1 MSLPAVMFQ
10 ERETAS
16 GHRIGHVTLHRQRQL
31 NALNLEMCDLM
42 LHRFRHW
49 RSDEGIVAVLLD
61 GAGDKGL
68 CAGGDVAELIRH
80 VRAGGP
86 QRFAHGDAFFEVE
99 YQLDRLIHEFPK
111 PVVVYIHGIC
121 MGGGIGLTAG
131 ASHRVVSD
139 GARVA
144 MPEIQIGMFPDVGGG
159 WFLNRVPGGAG
170 LVMALTGLTINEAD
184 MLFAGLADYFVPREA
199 RDELYAKLLGHGW
212 TGDATWDRK
221 SLTCLMLSQHERF
234 RTGLPSSNMQPRF
247 ETLRLIAAQPCVS
260 AVRDAMLAAAADDPW
275 FRVPADSLAH
285 GSPTAAHVTW
295 EYLRCCRRLS
305 LAEVLTRDL
314 PLARQFLRRAD
325 FPEGVRALLI
335 EKDRRPVWSPGRF
348 EDVTPA
354 LVAAHFTGQDR
365 SAERGPDTEHP
376 G

>member
-1 MSLPAVMFQ
+1 MSLPAVMFE
-10 ERETAS
+10 ERATAS
-16 GHRIGHVTLHRQRQL
+16 GHRLGHVTLHRQRQL

-42 LHRFRHW
+42 LHRFRRW

-61 GAGDKGL
+61 GAGDKGF

-86 QRFAHGDAFFEVE
+86 QRFAPGDAFFEVE

-121 MGGGIGLTAG
+121 MGGGIGLSVG

-199 RDELYAKLLGHGW
+199 RDELYAQLLGHAW
-212 TGDATWDRK
+212 TGHATSDRQ
-221 SLTCLMLSQHERF
+221 SLTCLLLSQHECF
-234 RTGLPSSNMQPRF
+234 RNGLPNSNLRSRF
-247 ETLRLIAAQPCVS
+247 ETLRWIAAQPCVR
-260 AVRDAMLAAAADDPW
+260 AVRDALLAAAADEPW
-275 FRVPADSLAH
+275 FRVPADSLAE

-295 EYLRCCRRLS
+295 EYLRRCRRLS
-305 LAEVLTRDL
+305 LAEVLAHDL

-335 EKDRRPVWSPGRF
+335 DKDRTPVWSPGRF

-354 LVAAHFTGQDR
+354 LVAAHFTGQDQI
-365 SAERGPDTEHP
+365 APRGLDSGHP